1 MQRLVCCRDGAK
13 MLELL
18 RHPPNANA
26 LFTCSLEARGE
37 PVSREPTDLPAEE
50 EASYLLLNEQWVIVG
65 ADEAADLA
73 AEWGAAA
80 LVGQHAR
87 DVIGEQSL
95 AALRRDGRAVFSL
108 DGVDHVLSL
117 SSFTLA
123 GGVLHI
129 VRAQEVEATLEHVV
143 SIIVHELRNPLS
155 AMRTL
160 VQGLE
165 EEVDGAPG
173 ARAYTQRLTGEI
185 DRLGR
190 LLASMSQVARLQHRP
205 PEVLDLG
212 PLLEKTAD
220 LFRPEFVRRQIEVRV
235 HVTARVAPVRADA
248 DQIAQLLVNLMNNAA
263 DAMPDGGVITLRA
276 RLDPRGR
283 SMIQVE
289 DTGVGMDMA
298 QLSAAMRPRQS
309 TKPGGMGLGLMIV
322 RGIVRQHGG
331 RIRVASTP
339 GRGTTISVTFPS
351 EGGSVGAR
359 ESGGVLHAE

>member
-1 MQRLVCCRDGAK
+1 M
-13 MLELL
+13 
-18 RHPPNANA
+18 
-26 LFTCSLEARGE
+26 
-37 PVSREPTDLPAEE
+37 SRESPDLPAEE
-50 EASYLLLNEQWVIVG
+50 EASYLLLNEHWVIVG

-73 AEWGAAA
+73 SEWGAAA

-87 DVIGEQSL
+87 DVIGESAL
-95 AALRRDGRAVFSL
+95 ETLRRDGRAVFSL
-108 DGVDHVLSL
+108 EGVDHVLSL
-117 SSFTLA
+117 SSFTLP

-129 VRAQEVEATLEHVV
+129 IRAQEMEATLEHVV

-165 EEVDGAPG
+165 EEVDPASA

-205 PEVLDLG
+205 PEVLELG

-220 LFRPEFVRRQIEVRV
+220 LFRPEFSRRRIEVRV
-235 HVTARVAPVRADA
+235 HVTARVGPVRADP

-289 DTGVGMDMA
+289 DTGVGMDAA
-298 QLSAAMRPRQS
+298 QLSEAMRPRQS
-309 TKPGGMGLGLMIV
+309 SKPGGMGLGLMIV

-331 RIRVASTP
+331 RMRVASTP
-339 GRGTTISVTFPS
+339 GRGTTISATFPENAGAVGLPDGASSVFS
-351 EGGSVGAR
+351 E
-359 ESGGVLHAE
+359 